1 MSLSSGLSP
10 SPGGLRPALPCTT
23 CLCDL
28 AEASGMA
35 GAGSC
40 PLKIGLLR
48 RLADRRVEAAA
59 EASCAAYVAGF
70 ADEPVTGEPWSAGFG
85 RSLS

>member
-1 MSLSSGLSP
+1 
-10 SPGGLRPALPCTT
+10 
-23 CLCDL
+23 
-28 AEASGMA
+28 MA

-48 RLADRRVEAAA
+48 RLADRRVEA
-59 EASCAAYVAGF
+59 SCAAYVAGF
-70 ADEPVTGEPWSAGFG
+70 ADEPVTGAPWSAGFG

>member
-1 MSLSSGLSP
+1 
-10 SPGGLRPALPCTT
+10 
-23 CLCDL
+23 
-28 AEASGMA
+28 MA

-48 RLADRRVEAAA
+48 RLADRRGAATAA

-70 ADEPVTGEPWSAGFG
+70 ADEPVTGAPWSAGFG